1 MIPAPLDDDTDE
13 TEVCDEAP
21 PVVDEGEERPV
32 PVPAFA
38 REVLPPLA
46 AL

>member
-1 MIPAPLDDDTDE
+1 MIWCCCCCDMIPAPLDDETDE

-21 PVVDEGEERPV
+21 PVVDEGDERPV
-32 PVPAFA
+32 
-38 REVLPPLA
+38 